1 MVLFKLQSSGSDPDI
16 QEVHIDHSYDP
27 VLIEYHHNKVKEDIR
42 KSKAAI
48 VNITCPDLNNHTFT
62 NEPPFDILGLPQC
75 GDKIAPQLK
84 LYLDDDNKT
93 ECFLEPRNLPNA
105 NTTQCL
111 QKLKEH
117 QETKKV
123 VVVTH
128 GFLNSF
134 GTNWLHVMKDAI
146 QSVENGTAVIVSTL
160 FCHL

>member
-1 MVLFKLQSSGSDPDI
+1 M
-16 QEVHIDHSYDP
+16 
-27 VLIEYHHNKVKEDIR
+27 
-42 KSKAAI
+42 
-48 VNITCPDLNNHTFT
+48 NITCPDLNNHTFT

-146 QSVENGTAVIVSTL
+146 QSVENGTAVIVSTIFLPFLNL
-160 FCHL
+160 F